1 MTITPG
7 LVIDGKYSITRLIG
21 EGGMGAV
28 YEGTNV
34 LIRRRVAIKVLLA
47 AAREA
52 GGVLE
57 RFEREAQAAGCIGN
71 DHILEVL
78 DLGTLPSG
86 DRYMVMEYLD
96 GESLADR
103 IRRRGR
109 LTPEEAG
116 PLLRQALVGLDA
128 AHRAGIVHRDLKPDN
143 IFVLKEKAGR
153 PDFVKIIDFGISKFN
168 ALGSDMSMTRTGTVM
183 GTPYYMSPEQAKG
196 AGGVTAQSDLY
207 SMGVIAFEAV
217 TGQVPFDGASFN
229 DLMFKIVLGETPDL
243 RALVPGIDPAFVA
256 IVERAMKRA
265 LPERF
270 ESAEQFIAALD
281 SWRPRGRTVPDGT
294 PAPAE
299 LLAATN
305 VEAAQKATSPTN
317 LDWAASQ
324 TVTGAPKKAP
334 LFPVLMAAG
343 AMLLLAGGGLAWWSA
358 SGGEDGADDS
368 PVAASLTAEGGPE
381 AEELPAAEPPAEP
394 AAAKETAAKTAAKTA
409 EPATEKEPPAAA
421 QGPTEPAEEPK
432 KDARPA
438 ADSAATTQPSTATQA
453 AARPSRP
460 APARPRPSAPASPA
474 PKPAVPDFG
483 Y

>member
-47 AAREA
+47 GAREA
-52 GGVLE
+52 NGVLE

-109 LTPEEAG
+109 LTPEEVG

-168 ALGSDMSMTRTGTVM
+168 ALGGDMSMTRTGTVM

-196 AGGVTAQSDLY
+196 AGGVTHQSDLY

-217 TGQVPFDGASFN
+217 SGQVPFDGESFN
-229 DLMFKIVLGETPDL
+229 DLMFKIVLGETPNL
-243 RALVPGIDPAFVA
+243 RELVPGIDPAFVA
-256 IVERAMKRA
+256 IVERAMKRD
-265 LPERF
+265 LSERF
-270 ESAEQFIAALD
+270 ESAEQFIAAID

-294 PAPAE
+294 PPAE
-299 LLAATN
+299 LLAAATS
-305 VEAAQKATSPTN
+305 VEAAAKSPSPTN

-324 TVTGAPKKAP
+324 TVTSTSKKAP
-334 LFPVLMAAG
+334 LFPALLATG
-343 AMLLLAGGGLAWWSA
+343 AVLLLAGGGLAWWSA
-358 SGGEDGADDS
+358 SGGDDGADS
-368 PVAASLTAEGGPE
+368 PVAATEGLTAEEVAAAE
-381 AEELPAAEPPAEP
+381 APAAEPTGADRAAEKPAEPAEAKEPPAKAAEP
-394 AAAKETAAKTAAKTA
+394 AAADRAA
-409 EPATEKEPPAAA
+409 EK
-421 QGPTEPAEEPK
+421 PTEPAEEPK
-432 KDARPA
+432 KDDTPA
-438 ADSAATTQPSTATQA
+438 AAPPPSTTAPATTK
-453 AARPSRP
+453 PSRP
-460 APARPRPSAPASPA
+460 APARPKPSTPSSSK
-474 PKPAVPDFG
+474 PKSTVPDFG

>member
-47 AAREA
+47 GAREA
-52 GGVLE
+52 NGVLE

-109 LTPEEAG
+109 LTPEEVG

-168 ALGSDMSMTRTGTVM
+168 ALGGDMSMTRTGTVM

-196 AGGVTAQSDLY
+196 AGGVTHQSDLY

-217 TGQVPFDGASFN
+217 SGQVPFDGESFN
-229 DLMFKIVLGETPDL
+229 DLMFKIVLGETPNL
-243 RALVPGIDPAFVA
+243 RELVPGIDPAFVA
-256 IVERAMKRA
+256 IVERAMKRD
-265 LPERF
+265 LSERF
-270 ESAEQFIAALD
+270 ESAEQFIAAID

-299 LLAATN
+299 LLAAATS
-305 VEAAQKATSPTN
+305 VEAAAKSPSPTN

-324 TVTGAPKKAP
+324 TVTSTSKKAP
-334 LFPVLMAAG
+334 LFPALLATG
-343 AMLLLAGGGLAWWSA
+343 AVLLLAGGGLAWWSA
-358 SGGEDGADDS
+358 SGGDDGADS
-368 PVAASLTAEGGPE
+368 PVAATEGLTAEEVAAAE
-381 AEELPAAEPPAEP
+381 APAAEPTGADRAAEKPAEPAEAKEPPAKAAEP
-394 AAAKETAAKTAAKTA
+394 AAADRAA
-409 EPATEKEPPAAA
+409 EK
-421 QGPTEPAEEPK
+421 PTEPAEEPK
-432 KDARPA
+432 KDDTPA
-438 ADSAATTQPSTATQA
+438 AAPPPSTTAPATTK
-453 AARPSRP
+453 PSRP
-460 APARPRPSAPASPA
+460 APARPKPSTPSSSK
-474 PKPAVPDFG
+474 PKSTVPDFG